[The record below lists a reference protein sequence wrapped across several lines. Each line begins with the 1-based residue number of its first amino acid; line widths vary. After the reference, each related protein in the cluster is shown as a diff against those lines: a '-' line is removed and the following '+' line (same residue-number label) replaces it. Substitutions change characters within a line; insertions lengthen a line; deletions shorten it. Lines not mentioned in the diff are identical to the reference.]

1 MTVPAVA
8 GDFLAAAGRHI
19 AAAAGFHGELP
30 SDVQRRAVYQIS
42 RMAATITRL
51 LADLPDE
58 FGPSPDPERQAG
70 APVVTARLAL
80 ARAVHR
86 LQPAAA
92 SASAAGAD
100 LHPAVAHLAAAAD
113 NLAACR
119 DLLQTHFTTGP
130 DGIRTGAS
138 YWAPVINESGPR
150 HQAAPAASRGPD
162 PTPHF
167 RKWTAVRQPTCPRP
181 ADCCMCP

>member
-1 MTVPAVA
+1 MTVPPVA

-19 AAAAGFHGELP
+19 AAAAEFHGELP
-30 SDVQRRAVYQIS
+30 NDVQRPAVYQIS
-42 RMAATITRL
+42 RMAATIARL

-58 FGPSPDPERQAG
+58 FGPSPDPEREAG

-80 ARAVHR
+80 ARAVQR
-86 LQPAAA
+86 LQPV
-92 SASAAGAD
+92 AAGASPGD
-100 LHPAVAHLAAAAD
+100 ADSHPAVAHLAAAAD

-138 YWAPVINESGPR
+138 YWAPVITSGR
-150 HQAAPAASRGPD
+150 VTAALLSGGAHRTG
-162 PTPHF
+162 
-167 RKWTAVRQPTCPRP
+167 
-181 ADCCMCP
+181 